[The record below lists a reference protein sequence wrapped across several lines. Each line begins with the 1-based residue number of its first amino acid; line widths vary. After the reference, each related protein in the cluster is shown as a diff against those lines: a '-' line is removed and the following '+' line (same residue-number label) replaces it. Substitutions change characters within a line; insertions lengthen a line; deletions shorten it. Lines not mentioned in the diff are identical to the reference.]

1 MNIMEKD
8 PTNPAHYQFP
18 GGIQVIDLTR
28 NLPFT
33 LGNVVKYVCRAGR
46 KNSTTELEDLE
57 KALWYLKDRIEQ
69 VKAQNPPP
77 VTQSL
82 KGLWTL
88 LPDNYVVPHE
98 TGRHSII
105 LRDGGKG
112 NVFVYANGTVIV
124 EREEQELAREATE
137 SRNIVLDGELKI
149 LIKKYGDK
157 VEPYVHPRYP
167 TDPALNLFTE
177 KSPVCRITGC
187 INPVPDPAQACDE
200 CRELMNQ
207 PVK

>member
-1 MNIMEKD
+1 MEKD

-46 KNSTTELEDLE
+46 KDSTTELEDLE

-112 NVFVYANGTVIV
+112 VVSVYANGEVIV
-124 EREEQELAREATE
+124 DRAE
-137 SRNIVLDGELKI
+137 SSKN
-149 LIKKYGDK
+149 Y
-157 VEPYVHPRYP
+157 
-167 TDPALNLFTE
+167 E
-177 KSPVCRITGC
+177 KCRIPGC
-187 INPVPDPAQACDE
+187 KNPVPDPAQACDE
-200 CRELMNQ
+200 CRDLM
-207 PVK
+207 KSF